1 MSLLL
6 FICLI
11 LLFICLILLTRDWSI
26 RGNNQDFIIGQ
37 AIEVIEKQYDGIDI
51 YAKTEI
57 HY

>member
-6 FICLI
+6 FICH
-11 LLFICLILLTRDWSI
+11 ILLTRDWSL